1 MINQTQIVGKKYD
14 VGNRIIYNTKIL
26 KSDIFDYNDAYILV
40 RGDITIIVHAVT
52 QIAFKNDAPFT
63 KRITAVD
70 GAPVDDAKDLNLI
83 MRMHNLL
90 DSPNYYE
97 TTGS

>member
-40 RGDITIIVHAVT
+40 RGDITIYSTCCNSNSIQT
-52 QIAFKNDAPFT
+52 
-63 KRITAVD
+63 
-70 GAPVDDAKDLNLI
+70 
-83 MRMHNLL
+83 
-90 DSPNYYE
+90 
-97 TTGS
+97 